1 MAAVIASNFNA
12 PSQTGVH
19 NTESPTMAHRARR
32 ALLSLM
38 PFAMIAGLLYA
49 ALFIKPKPVGSS
61 VATPVFERGDAFYG
75 IAAPTPATMWAA
87 GTSGKIV
94 HSDDGGR
101 SWTRQAT
108 PAPNTLQDIAA
119 WDAKRAVAVGD
130 TGVVLITSDGGRN
143 WEQVQAPHSTIA
155 NKLVRVRTLPDGA
168 AWAIGEGGVVLH
180 SMDFGATWAMVMKPE
195 DIAWNDIFFVG
206 DLGWLVGEFGNV
218 RLSTDA
224 GRSWQPVKAPTTGS
238 LMAVSFRSPQD
249 GVAVGLGG
257 TILATHDAG
266 AQWTVVP
273 SGTKE
278 HLFDVTWTGKRW
290 LAVGDNGAAVGAGPD
305 DASWAPLPG
314 QSQSSQWHTR
324 IVVAAGDPLIAGSS
338 LARLSQGSWSAL
350 VH

>member
-1 MAAVIASNFNA
+1 MAAVIASKLGS
-12 PSQTGVH
+12 PSQTGAH
-19 NTESPTMAHRARR
+19 NTESPRMSHRARR

-49 ALFIKPKPVGSS
+49 ALFIKPQPVGAS

-75 IAAPTPATMWAA
+75 IAAPTAATIWAA

-94 HSDDGGR
+94 HSEDGGR

-108 PAPNTLQDIAA
+108 PVLRTLQDIAA
-119 WDAKRAVAVGD
+119 WDARRAVAVGD
-130 TGVVLITSDGGRN
+130 TGVVLTTSNGGRN
-143 WEQVQAPHSTIA
+143 WEQVQAPLSTIA

-168 AWAIGEGGVVLH
+168 AWAVGEGGVVLR
-180 SMDFGATWAMVMKPE
+180 STDFGASWIMVMKPE
-195 DIAWNDIFFVG
+195 DIAWNDIVFAG
-206 DLGWLVGEFGNV
+206 NLGWLVGEFGNI
-218 RLSTDA
+218 RLTIDA

-238 LMAVSFRSPQD
+238 LMAVSFRTPQD

-257 TILATHDAG
+257 TILTTHDAG

-278 HLFDVTWTGKRW
+278 HLFDVAWTGTRW

-305 DASWAPLPG
+305 DASWASLPG
-314 QSQSSQWHTR
+314 QAQSSQWHTR
-324 IVVAAGDPLIAGSS
+324 VVLAAGDPVIAGSS
-338 LARLSQGSWSAL
+338 LARLTQGNWSPL